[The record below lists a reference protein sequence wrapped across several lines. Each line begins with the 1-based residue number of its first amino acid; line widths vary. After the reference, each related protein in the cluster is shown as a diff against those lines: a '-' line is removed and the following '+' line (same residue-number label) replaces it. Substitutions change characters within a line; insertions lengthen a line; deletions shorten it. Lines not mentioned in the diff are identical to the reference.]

1 MKRLVSIAIILAGL
15 LSMDRVLSEDALDR
29 AMDLQLATQKA
40 ARSSQQTVEQL
51 DDESR
56 KILEEYRLLNQQL
69 ERTRRENDELQA
81 AVTQQAEELDRI
93 DTELG
98 EIDRLRDDLDPLM
111 ANMLDALKQLV
122 KLDTPFLA
130 DERQERVSALATQF
144 ETREGTISERFR
156 RLLEAYQIEAD
167 YARNIEAYEGEW
179 VAPDGARKVVDYL
192 RLGRVGFFYQSLDGG
207 EGGVWDN
214 RQRIWRP
221 LDKEYLAGLEK
232 AIRIARK
239 QMPPDLL
246 ELPLWLPGASDT

>member
-51 DDESR
+51 DGESR
-56 KILEEYRLLNQQL
+56 KMLEEYRLLNQQL

-179 VAPDGARKVVDYL
+179 VAPDGSRKVVDYL